1 MDTPMSSPN
10 STPDGTPPPTF
21 PHAAT
26 HAATRVAGAGV
37 SGAERRAR
45 VDLAAA
51 YRLVAERGWGDLIY
65 THISLAV
72 PDEPGRFLINP
83 FGLTFDEVTASSLVK
98 IGIDGAIVGD
108 SPYEVNVTGFAIHA
122 AVHAARPD
130 ARCVM
135 HLHNEAAVAVSML
148 EGGLRPLSQHALRFW
163 GDLGYH
169 RYEGLALDR
178 DEQRRLVAALGPRR
192 AMLLHNH
199 GSLVAGR
206 TVAEAFVLMDMLDKA
221 CRMQLLAQAT
231 GAPLVVPPPEVC
243 EKTFRQLTSDPEPEG
258 EAEWPALLRRL
269 DRLCPDYKT

>member
-1 MDTPMSSPN
+1 MDTP
-10 STPDGTPPPTF
+10 PPSF
-21 PHAAT
+21 T
-26 HAATRVAGAGV
+26 HAASRTAGGAIGA
-37 SGAERRAR
+37 AERRAR

-51 YRLVAERGWGDLIY
+51 YRLVAERGWDDLIY

-83 FGLTFDEVTASSLVK
+83 FGLTFDEVTASNLVK
-98 IGIDGAIVGD
+98 IGLDGAIVGD

-135 HLHNEAAVAVSML
+135 HLHNEAVIAVSML
-148 EGGLRPLSQHALRFW
+148 DCGLLPLSQHALRFY
-163 GDLGYH
+163 GDLARH

-178 DEQRRLVAALGPRR
+178 DEQHRMVAALGSRR

-221 CRMQLLAQAT
+221 CRMQLAAQAT
-231 GAPLVVPPPEVC
+231 GAPLVVVPPEVC
-243 EKTFRQLTSDPEPEG
+243 EKTFRQLTADPEPEG

-269 DRLCPDYKT
+269 DRLHPDYKD